1 MAGRDIA
8 GDDSAGA
15 MTVEATISWKMRL
28 KAWWEGYDL
37 SGLGSAARAAVPGG
51 AANGRGAAGEA
62 GAAQAWTADPVE
74 IVERLW
80 GRGFHTPGGED
91 HIPTLIKPLALD
103 STMSVLEVGA
113 GLGGAARLMAA
124 QTGAWITGL
133 EADPALAAAG
143 MHRSIEK
150 GLEKQAAIQVFD
162 PERVAIDKRYDV
174 VFAKESFFT
183 IKRKNELLE
192 AVVEAIKPGG
202 QLLFTDY
209 VLAHSATTGADVDS
223 WRQGEPMSV
232 HPWTV
237 GQYVERLKRLKLDIR
252 ISEDLSERQR
262 VMILEAWN
270 RMLKDLPK
278 GRLAPESRAAL
289 LDEAELWLR
298 RVAAIEGG
306 DLRVYRFHAL
316 KPGA

>member
-1 MAGRDIA
+1 
-8 GDDSAGA
+8 
-15 MTVEATISWKMRL
+15 MTIQATSTWKTRL

-37 SGLGSAARAAVPGG
+37 SGLGGVSLTGTAGG
-51 AANGRGAAGEA
+51 AAGWKGGAASAEDEA
-62 GAAQAWTADPVE
+62 EAWTADPVE

-91 HIPTLIKPLALD
+91 HIPALIKPLALD
-103 STMSVLEVGA
+103 STMSVLEIGA
-113 GLGGAARLMAA
+113 GLGGAARLMATHA
-124 QTGAWITGL
+124 GAWVTGL
-133 EADPALAAAG
+133 EEDPALAAAG
-143 MHRSIEK
+143 MHRSIER
-150 GLEKQAAIQVFD
+150 GMEKQAAIQVFD
-162 PERVAIDKRYDV
+162 PERVAIDKRYDS

-192 AVVEAIKPGG
+192 AVTAAIKPGG

-209 VLAHSATTGADVDS
+209 VLAHSSTTGADVES
-223 WRQGEPMSV
+223 WRRGEPMSV

-237 GQYVERLKRLKLDIR
+237 SQYVERLKRLKFDIR
-252 ISEDLSERQR
+252 ISEDLSDRQR
-262 VMILEAWN
+262 TMILDAWN
-270 RMLKDLPK
+270 RMLKELPK
-278 GRLAPESRAAL
+278 GRLSNETRGAL

-316 KPGA
+316 KSGG